1 MQRVGIATV
10 RSGAQKDP
18 VILGAR
24 QELPF
29 TVVGSSTPI
38 QLVLTLGWG
47 RWPRWFGLQALTMA
61 GVRPVWSLGFWVTWL
76 SCTTLEL
83 IGHVLVIS
91 AAHLYGDI
99 L

>member
-10 RSGAQKDP
+10 RSGTQKDP

-38 QLVLTLGWG
+38 QLV
-47 RWPRWFGLQALTMA
+47 R
-61 GVRPVWSLGFWVTWL
+61 
-76 SCTTLEL
+76 
-83 IGHVLVIS
+83 
-91 AAHLYGDI
+91 
-99 L
+99 